1 MILHELE
8 QRFTEI
14 FGESQENVRFFNA
27 PGRVNL
33 IGEHIDYC
41 GGLVFP
47 AALTLGNTV
56 AIRPNGTQT
65 LRFAATDLEG
75 MFEADLNNIDD
86 AKSLKWGN
94 YQAGVAKELMLLG
107 CKLVGAD
114 LLYDSTLPYG
124 SGLSSSAAI
133 ELSTGVALYALCENK
148 EEVVLD
154 NVQLSLAGQRAEGQF
169 CGVNC
174 GIMDQYASGMGKKD
188 HAILLDCGKVTHEYV
203 PLKLGNY
210 RLVLANTC
218 KKHSLGA
225 SKYNERRAEVEKGLE
240 MLQTADP
247 ANKKDHLCDYT
258 EEDFFRLESCFKDE
272 PIIRNRVKHVIF
284 ENARVKKA
292 AEVLKSGDLI
302 TFGQILKAAN
312 DSIRDLYE
320 VTGAELDAMIEAASF
335 TPGCIGSRMT
345 GAGFGGCTVNIVE
358 ASQIDAFIET
368 TGKLYTEATGL
379 TPAFYVCSIGDGA
392 REITE

>member
-1 MILHELE
+1 MTLQKLE
-8 QRFTEI
+8 QRFVEI
-14 FGESQENVRFFNA
+14 FGERQEKVRFFNA

-65 LRFAATDLEG
+65 LRFAATDLDG
-75 MFEADLNNIDD
+75 VFEADLNDIDS
-86 AKSLKWGN
+86 AKALKWGN

-107 CKLVGAD
+107 CRLIGAD

-148 EEVVLD
+148 QDILLD
-154 NVQLSLAGQRAEGQF
+154 NVQLSLAGQRAESQF

-188 HAILLDCGKVTHEYV
+188 HAILLDCGKVAHEYV
-203 PLKLGNY
+203 PLKLGSY

-225 SKYNERRAEVEKGLE
+225 SKYNERRAEVEKGLA
-240 MLQTADP
+240 MLHAADP
-247 ANKKDHLCDYT
+247 TNKKEHLCDYT
-258 EEDFFRLESCFKDE
+258 EEDFLRLESCFKDE

-302 TFGQILKAAN
+302 AFGQILKAAN

-320 VTGAELDAMIEAASF
+320 VTGAELDAMIEAASQA
-335 TPGCIGSRMT
+335 PGCIGSRMT

-368 TGKLYTEATGL
+368 TGKLYTEATDL

-392 REITE
+392 REITA

>member
-1 MILHELE
+1 MTRIELTKKFE
-8 QRFTEI
+8 EI
-14 FGESQENVRFFNA
+14 FGSSNQSLRFFTA

-56 AIRPNGTQT
+56 AIRPNGTNV
-65 LRFAATDLEG
+65 LRFAATDLPG
-75 MFEADLNNIDD
+75 IYEADLTDINS

-107 CKLVGAD
+107 CNLIGAD

-133 ELSTGVALYALCENK
+133 ELSTGVALYALSTNK
-148 EEVVLD
+148 EDVVLD
-154 NVQLSLAGQRAEGQF
+154 NVQLALAGQRSESQF

-188 HAILLDCGKVTHEYV
+188 HAILLDCGKVAHKYV
-203 PLKLGNY
+203 PLQLGKY

-225 SKYNERRAEVEKGLE
+225 SKYNERRAEVEKGLQ
-240 MLQTADP
+240 MLHAADP
-247 ANKKDHLCDYT
+247 NNKKEHLCDYT
-258 EEDFFRLESCFKDE
+258 EEDFNRLEACFANE
-272 PIIRNRVKHVIF
+272 PIIKNRVQHVIF

-292 AEVLKSGDLI
+292 AEILEKGDLMV
-302 TFGQILKAAN
+302 FGRILKEAN

-320 VTGAELDAMIEAASF
+320 VTGDELDAMIEAAAQA
-335 TPGCIGSRMT
+335 PGCIGSRMT

-358 ASQIDAFIET
+358 ETQIGAFIET
-368 TGKLYTEATGL
+368 VEAAYTKKTGL
-379 TPAFYVCSIGDGA
+379 TPQFYVCSIGDGA
-392 REITE
+392 RELI

>member
-1 MILHELE
+1 MTLQELE
-8 QRFTEI
+8 KRFTKL
-14 FGESQENVRFFNA
+14 FGESQDQIRFFNA

-56 AIRPNGTQT
+56 AIRRNGTRT

-75 MFEADLNNIDD
+75 IFEANLDNIDA
-86 AKSLKWGN
+86 AKELKWGN

-107 CKLVGAD
+107 CELSGAD

-133 ELSTGVALYALCENK
+133 ELSTGIALYTLSTNK
-148 EEVVLD
+148 DSVTLD
-154 NVQLSLAGQRAEGQF
+154 NVALSLAGQRAESQF

-188 HAILLDCGKVTHEYV
+188 HAILLDCSKVAHEYV

-225 SKYNERRAEVEKGLE
+225 SKYNERRSEVEKGLA
-240 MLQTADP
+240 MLHAADP
-247 ANKKDHLCDYT
+247 TNKKDHLCDYT
-258 EEDFFRLESCFKDE
+258 EEDFTKLESCFKDE
-272 PIIRNRVKHVIF
+272 PIIRNRVQHVIF

-302 TFGQILKAAN
+302 AFGQILKAAN

-320 VTGAELDAMIEAASF
+320 VTGAELDAMIEAASKA
-335 TPGCIGSRMT
+335 PGCIGSRMT
-345 GAGFGGCTVNIVE
+345 GAGFGGCTVNIVDE
-358 ASQIDAFIET
+358 TKIDAFIET
-368 TGKLYTEATGL
+368 TEKLYTEATGL

>member
-1 MILHELE
+1 MTLQELE

-14 FGESQENVRFFNA
+14 FGESQEPVRFFSA

-65 LRFAATDLEG
+65 LRFAATDLTG
-75 MFEADLNNIDD
+75 IFEADLNNIDD
-86 AKSLKWGN
+86 AKTLKWGN
-94 YQAGVAKELMLLG
+94 YQAGVAKELMDLG

-133 ELSTGVALYALCENK
+133 ELSTGVALYALATNK
-148 EEVVLD
+148 EEILLD
-154 NVQLSLAGQRAEGQF
+154 NVQLSLAGQRAESQF

-188 HAILLDCGKVTHEYV
+188 HAILLDCGKVSHEYV

-225 SKYNERRAEVEKGLE
+225 SKYNERRSEVEKGLA
-240 MLQTADP
+240 MLQEADP
-247 ANKKDHLCDYT
+247 ANKKEHLCDYT
-258 EEDFFRLESCFKDE
+258 EEDFARLEFCFEDE
-272 PIIRNRVKHVIF
+272 PVIYKRVRHVIF

-292 AEVLKSGDLI
+292 AEILKNGDLI
-302 TFGQILKAAN
+302 AFGQVLKAAN

-320 VTGAELDAMIEAASF
+320 VTGAELDAMIDAAAKA
-335 TPGCIGSRMT
+335 PGCIGSRMT

-358 ASQIDAFIET
+358 ESQIDAFIET

-392 REITE
+392 REITK

>member
-1 MILHELE
+1 MTLNELAKKFE
-8 QRFTEI
+8 AIYGSSTE
-14 FGESQENVRFFNA
+14 ELRFFAA

-56 AIRPNGTQT
+56 AIRPNGTNT
-65 LRFAATDLEG
+65 LRFAATDLPG
-75 MFEADLNNIDD
+75 IYEADLTDIDS

-133 ELSTGVALYALCENK
+133 ELSTGVALYALSTNK
-148 EEVVLD
+148 DEVVLD
-154 NVQLSLAGQRAEGQF
+154 NVQLSLAGQRAESQF

-188 HAILLDCGKVTHEYV
+188 HAILLDCGKVAHQYV

-225 SKYNERRAEVEKGLE
+225 SKYNERRAEVEKGLQ
-240 MLQTADP
+240 MLHAADP
-247 ANKKDHLCDYT
+247 ANKKEHLCDYT
-258 EEDFFRLESCFKDE
+258 EADFNRLAACFDGE
-272 PIIRNRVKHVIF
+272 PIIKNRVQHVIF

-292 AEVLKSGDLI
+292 AAVLAEGDLMA
-302 TFGQILKAAN
+302 FGRILKEAN

-320 VTGAELDAMIEAASF
+320 VTGDELDAMIEAAAQA
-335 TPGCIGSRMT
+335 PGCIGSRMT

-358 ASQIDAFIET
+358 EKQIDAFIET
-368 TGKLYTEATGL
+368 VEAAYTKKTGL
-379 TPAFYVCSIGDGA
+379 TPQFYVCSIGDGA